1 MVVHFLGPRERS
13 KLPGF
18 IFLIKI
24 IVFREEA
31 RFPLISILIKP
42 MTDTSNSQP
51 LTDIEQEQLRQTIEM
66 FEVITQANPH
76 DTQSLEIL
84 KEAYSKCGQDSD
96 SMKVG
101 RRLAD
106 THMELGQYSSA
117 LLEYERI
124 LHDEPDNAEVI
135 AALGEVAQRL
145 HALQAS
151 AQDSGEGI
159 NLDFQSV
166 VQNTGNL
173 IVTKKTQANE
183 RFSLAMSGDNKVVAD
198 RLAGTDDGNDALARF
213 LLQHRLV
220 PDDIVSQALHIVR
233 KKNTERSEGQLSAS
247 LLNEIVTRGAVDLEQ
262 LLCGILDRSK
272 FAYIPLDC
280 YDIDRQVVRM
290 LPEALT
296 VGRLMI
302 PFDIVSRTMMIAV
315 ANPLDVVGKQAVQQL
330 LDYNIQWHL
339 ASPASILK
347 VLSDTYRFE

>member
-1 MVVHFLGPRERS
+1 
-13 KLPGF
+13 
-18 IFLIKI
+18 
-24 IVFREEA
+24 
-31 RFPLISILIKP
+31 

-51 LTDIEQEQLRQTIEM
+51 LSTEEQEQLRQTIEM

-84 KEAYSKCGQDSD
+84 KEAYSKCGQSGDSL
-96 SMKVG
+96 KVG

-124 LHDEPDNAEVI
+124 LHEEPDNAEVI
-135 AALGEVAQRL
+135 AALGEVEQRL

-151 AQDSGEGI
+151 AQGPGDGI

-166 VQNTGNL
+166 VQDNGNL

-183 RFSLAMSGDNKVVAD
+183 RLSLSMSGDNKVVSEK
-198 RLAGTDDGNDALARF
+198 LAGSDDGNDALVRF

-220 PDDIVSQALHIVR
+220 SDDIVSQALHIVR
-233 KKNTERSEGQLSAS
+233 KKNADRSETQVSAS
-247 LLNEIVTRGAVDLEQ
+247 LLNEIVTRGSVDLEQ

-290 LPEALT
+290 LPEVIT

-315 ANPLDVVGKQAVQQL
+315 ANPFDVVGKQAVQQL

-347 VLSDTYRFE
+347 VLHDTYRFE